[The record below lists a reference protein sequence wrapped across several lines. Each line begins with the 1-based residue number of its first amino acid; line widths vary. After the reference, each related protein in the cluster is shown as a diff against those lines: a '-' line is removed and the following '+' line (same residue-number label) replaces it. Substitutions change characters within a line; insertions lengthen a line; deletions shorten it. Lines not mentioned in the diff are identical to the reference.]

1 MTYLNTDTKSGEK
14 GFTLVEL
21 AIVMII
27 IGLLIGGILKGQ
39 ELITNA
45 RVAAT
50 ATQMKG
56 YDAAVNTFRDSYSAF
71 PGDMRDANT
80 RLPQCTGSCGAN
92 PTAAG
97 TGNGRIEQNNFPAV
111 VAGNEAHK
119 FWLHMNAANV
129 LSGVE
134 NVDNLT
140 FGDALP
146 AANIG
151 GGYQVSFSSDGQ
163 LLGMS
168 LGGTATRPGHYIA
181 LSNQP
186 GVIDANNGVTAS
198 DLVRRIDEKVDDGQ
212 PNSGSLLAIGQSG
225 PTFCAEAAGTTAA
238 ANVYPVNGQTCG
250 AYFRI
255 QQ

>member
-1 MTYLNTDTKSGEK
+1 MTHVNLQNARSEK

-39 ELITNA
+39 ELVTNA

-71 PGDMRDANT
+71 PGDMQNADT
-80 RLPQCTGSCGAN
+80 RLPDCTGACGVN

-111 VAGNEAHK
+111 AAGNEAQK

-134 NVDNLT
+134 NVNDGL
-140 FGDALP
+140 FGGSLP

-151 GGYQVSFSSDGQ
+151 GGYQVSFSSDGA
-163 LLGMS
+163 LTGKS
-168 LGGTATRPGHYIA
+168 LAANTRPGHYIA

-186 GVIDANNGVTAS
+186 GAIANTNGVTAS
-198 DLVRRIDEKVDDGQ
+198 DLIRRIDEKTDDGQ
-212 PNSGSLLAIGQSG
+212 PNSGSLLAIGAAAATS
-225 PTFCAEAAGTTAA
+225 CAVGNDTAA
-238 ANVYPVNGQTCG
+238 ANNIYPVNGQTCG